1 MQVLPQTPSASS
13 SLFLLLILFGERAE
27 AGSGG
32 YGFRVKI
39 AISGSPIPSFCYE
52 NTALPDELQC
62 KNEKGGPPREILP
75 FISPHPTAL
84 AWGDVSGSYGLL
96 PGRASR
102 HGSCRRLRLRN
113 AQVSGGAVLGYL
125 VDDQLQR
132 RAAAVRVEVNRLV
145 HGAILLLEAVVVGVN
160 HDCEL
165 VPLGVGA
172 AQLHLDVADLLHAAL
187 AIQREFEVVALAHPA
202 DRKSVV

>member
-1 MQVLPQTPSASS
+1 MQKREGRTPRGKS
-13 SLFLLLILFGERAE
+13 SLLF
-27 AGSGG
+27 
-32 YGFRVKI
+32 
-39 AISGSPIPSFCYE
+39 
-52 NTALPDELQC
+52 
-62 KNEKGGPPREILP
+62 
-75 FISPHPTAL
+75 SPHPVAL

-96 PGRASR
+96 PGRAPR
-102 HGSCRRLRLRN
+102 HRSCRRLRLRN

-145 HGAILLLEAVVVGVN
+145 YGPILLLEAVIVGVN
-160 HDCEL
+160 HDREL

-187 AIQREFEVVALAHPA
+187 AIQRELEVVALAHA
-202 DRKSVV
+202 A